1 MTAMLNRDE
10 LTDLVRRGKRAK
22 SRSQAL
28 GKIVTG
34 IFTATLTALL
44 GGFELMIAVGIVHA
58 EWIRTLPTIGYWWA
72 ALLVALLRGT
82 FSAAKPSSKAAA
94 A

>member
-34 IFTATLTALL
+34 IFTSAAISLM
-44 GGFELMIAVGIVHA
+44 GGFELMIAVGVVHA
-58 EWIRTLPTIGYWWA
+58 EWIRTLPTVGYWWA
-72 ALLVALLRGT
+72 VLLVALLRGV
-82 FSAAKPSSKAAA
+82 FSSTKPSTPKASA
-94 A
+94 